1 MKPDALYALVEGT
14 WPPARSHRAGPWTVR
29 DGQGGGK
36 RVSAVTAAAAWT
48 GADIPLAETEQAALG
63 QDALFMIRDGDD
75 ALDAALAA
83 RGYRV
88 VDPVVAYAAPVALL
102 ADPPPDPMGAFPHWP
117 PLGIALDI
125 WAETGIGPA
134 RIAVMHRAVGPKAAI
149 LSRRHDRPTGAAFV
163 ALQGKAAMLHALEV
177 LPALRRQGS
186 AHMILRM
193 AAFWAQEQGA
203 DTLALVVT
211 RANDGARALYASL
224 GMQVVGQ
231 YHYRL
236 K

>member
-1 MKPDALYALVEGT
+1 MTPAALYALVEGT
-14 WPPARSHRAGPWTVR
+14 WPPARSHRTGPWTIR

-36 RVSAVTAAAAWT
+36 RVSAVTAAGTWHD
-48 GADIPLAETEQAALG
+48 ADLPLAEAAQSALG

-88 VDPVVAYAAPVALL
+88 VDPVVAYAAPVSAL
-102 ADPPPDPMGAFPHWP
+102 ADPAPDPMGAFPHWP

-125 WAETGIGPA
+125 WAQTGIGPA
-134 RIAVMHRAVGPKAAI
+134 RIAVMHRADGPKAAI
-149 LSRRHDRPTGAAFV
+149 LSRRNDRPTGVAFV
-163 ALQGKAAMLHALEV
+163 ATQGKAAMLHALEV
-177 LPALRRQGS
+177 LPAMRRQGS
-186 AHMILRM
+186 AHIILRT
-193 AAFWAQEQGA
+193 AALWAQEQGA
-203 DTLALVVT
+203 QTLALVVT
-211 RANDGARALYASL
+211 RANDGALSLYASL

-231 YHYRL
+231 YHYRM